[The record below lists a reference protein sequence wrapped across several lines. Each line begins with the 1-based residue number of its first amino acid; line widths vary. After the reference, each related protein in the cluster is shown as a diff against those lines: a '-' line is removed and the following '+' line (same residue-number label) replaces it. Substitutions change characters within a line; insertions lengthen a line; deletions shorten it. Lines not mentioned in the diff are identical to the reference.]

1 MRSDR
6 FTELKDIK
14 KNYVPISTDPS
25 SGGPV
30 IYSVNGKNYIDRSE
44 SHIMVLG
51 NTGMGKTQCCSL
63 PFVRNSI
70 IAKESFLVLDS
81 KGEIYYKTRYYAEK
95 SHNVL
100 CADFRNPNKSPV
112 CWNPL
117 KLITE
122 MYFSD
127 DKDEQTQASSFLDDF
142 AESIQK
148 YDKDDQFWA
157 SASAELLEGIIYSLL
172 ELCDNKEEINMSS
185 VCALLQ
191 DFNEKIGVNTYANEL
206 YKSLPD
212 DSLAK
217 RHLLTF
223 VNAPNETRNSIYVVC
238 SNSLK
243 IFSQSKGLMSMICHD
258 DLDIYNLDLNN
269 KPLAVYIILPDETNA
284 YDSLAAVLI
293 SQLTTHFI
301 TLAQTKY
308 NGKLPSRLNV
318 ILEEIGNL
326 GGSITNLPNL
336 LSVGRSR
343 NIRLMLLLQ
352 STSQLED
359 IYGKSKAETINDCIG
374 ITIGFSTNSWSTLKE
389 WENRLGTR
397 SVEQLNGTFA
407 FEPVISATQLAAMP
421 RLTALIMI
429 GARHK
434 YITSFSPYDEMYD
447 NSEWKAPAR
456 CEIEADRDNIE
467 RFSLVEYI
475 KRVKE
480 RERKKL
486 FGNHNPFESKE
497 EDKADE
503 DLSIEDDDLKWLLE
517 ELSD

>member
-6 FTELKDIK
+6 LTELKDIE
-14 KNYVPISTDPS
+14 KNYVPISTDS
-25 SGGPV
+25 SSAGPV

-81 KGEIYYKTRYYAEK
+81 KGENYYKTRYYAEK

-100 CADFRNPNKSPV
+100 CVDFRNPNKSPV

-127 DKDEQTQASSFLDDF
+127 DKDEQVQASQFLDDF
-142 AESIQK
+142 AKSIQK
-148 YDKDDQFWA
+148 PDAQDPFWPF
-157 SASAELLEGIIYSLL
+157 ASAELLVGIVRTLL
-172 ELCDNKEEINMSS
+172 ECCDDKAQINMAS
-185 VCALLQ
+185 VCKMLY
-191 DFNEKIGVNTYANEL
+191 DFRKQISGRTYADEL
-206 YKSLPD
+206 VRQLPE

-217 RHLLTF
+217 KYLLGYANGAT
-223 VNAPNETRNSIYVVC
+223 ETSRSIFQVC
-238 SNSLK
+238 STSLS
-243 IFSQSKGLMSMICHD
+243 IFNQSQGLMNMICHD

-269 KPLAVYIILPDETNA
+269 KPLAIYIILPDETDA
-284 YDSLAAVLI
+284 YDSLAALLI

-301 TLAQTKY
+301 TLSQTKY
-308 NGKLPSRLNV
+308 KGKLPSRLNV

-336 LSVGRSR
+336 LSAGRSR

-389 WENRLGTR
+389 WEDRLGTR
-397 SVEQLNGTFA
+397 SVEQPNGMFA
-407 FEPVISATQLAAMP
+407 LEPVITASQLAAMP
-421 RLTALIMI
+421 RFTALIMI

-434 YITSFSPYDEMYD
+434 YITSFSPYDQMYD
-447 NSEWKAPAR
+447 NSEWKPPAR
-456 CEIEADRDNIE
+456 CEIEDGRENIE
-467 RFSLVEYI
+467 RFSLVDYI
-475 KRVKE
+475 KHIKD
-480 RERKKL
+480 RERKKF
-486 FGNHNPFESKE
+486 FGNHNPFESEK
-497 EDKADE
+497 DKTD
-503 DLSIEDDDLKWLLE
+503 DDPSIEDDDLKWLLE